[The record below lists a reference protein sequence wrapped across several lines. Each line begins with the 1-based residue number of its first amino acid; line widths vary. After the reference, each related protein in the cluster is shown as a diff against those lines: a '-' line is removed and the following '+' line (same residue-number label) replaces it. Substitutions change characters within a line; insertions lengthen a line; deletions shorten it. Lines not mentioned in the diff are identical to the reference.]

1 MEVFSCTI
9 YQVIASFDYSG
20 NILKCCIGFGGG
32 GGERGIELGMDGVKD
47 VE

>member
-9 YQVIASFDYSG
+9 YQAIASFDYSG

-32 GGERGIELGMDGVKD
+32 GGGGLN
-47 VE
+47 